1 MADRKITELTALTA
15 PNQKDLLYVVDDP
28 TGTPASKKISLYNL
42 FGSVPANTSISGTLN
57 VSANTT
63 INGANTVVSA
73 NLNITSTNGPKID
86 AGVVTLVSKTT
97 VGSNNATT
105 VLGQG
110 GLQGSIFWDENYL
123 YVATSNTQIK
133 RVALSVFS

>member
-28 TGTPASKKISLYNL
+28 NGTPASKKISLYNL

-86 AGVVTLVSKTT
+86 AGVVTLALTTT

-133 RVALSVFS
+133 RVALSVF

>member
-1 MADRKITELTALTA
+1 MADRKITELTALTS
-15 PNQKDLLYVVDDP
+15 PTQKDLLYVVDDP
-28 TGTPASKKISLYNL
+28 TGTPASKKMSLYNL
-42 FGSVPANTSISGTLN
+42 FGSVPANTSITGTVTVSG
-57 VSANTT
+57 NTT
-63 INGANTVVSA
+63 FSGANSVFSA
-73 NLNITSTNGPKID
+73 NLNITSSKGPKIT
-86 AGVVTLVSKTT
+86 AGVVTLAAKTT

-110 GLQGSIFWDENYL
+110 GLHGSIFWDEDYL

>member
-15 PNQKDLLYVVDDP
+15 PTQKDLLYVVDDP

-110 GLQGSIFWDENYL
+110 GLHGSIFWDENYL

>member
-15 PNQKDLLYVVDDP
+15 PNQKDVLYVVDDP
-28 TGTPASKKISLYNL
+28 NGTPASKKISLYNL

-110 GLQGSIFWDENYL
+110 GLHGSIFWDENYL

>member
-1 MADRKITELTALTA
+1 
-15 PNQKDLLYVVDDP
+15 
-28 TGTPASKKISLYNL
+28 L
-42 FGSVPANTSISGTLN
+42 FGSVPANTSITGTLT
-57 VSANTT
+57 VSGNTT
-63 INGANTVVSA
+63 VSGANSVFSA
-73 NLNITSTNGPKID
+73 NLNITSTNGPKVD
-86 AGVVTLVSKTT
+86 AGYVTLASKTT

-133 RVALSVFS
+133 RVALSVF

>member
-1 MADRKITELTALTA
+1 MADRRITELTALTS
-15 PNQKDLLYVVDDP
+15 PTQKDLLYVVDDP

-42 FGSVPANTSISGTLN
+42 FGSVPANTSITGTVTVSGNTTFSGAN
-57 VSANTT
+57 SVISAN
-63 INGANTVVSA
+63 V
-73 NLNITSTNGPKID
+73 NITSSKGPKIT
-86 AGVVTLVSKTT
+86 AGVVTLAASTT

-110 GLQGSIFWDENYL
+110 GLQGSIFWDEDYL

>member
-1 MADRKITELTALTA
+1 MADRKITELAALTSA
-15 PNQKDLLYVVDDP
+15 NQKDLLYVVDDP
-28 TGTPASKKISLYNL
+28 SGTPVCKKISLYNL

-86 AGVVTLVSKTT
+86 AGVLHWR
-97 VGSNNATT
+97 
-105 VLGQG
+105 QRP
-110 GLQGSIFWDENYL
+110 Q
-123 YVATSNTQIK
+123 
-133 RVALSVFS
+133 

>member
-1 MADRKITELTALTA
+1 MADRKVTELTALTT
-15 PNQKDLLYVVDDP
+15 PNQKDLLLVVDDP
-28 TGTPASKKISLYNL
+28 TGTPVSKKISLFNL
-42 FGSVPANTSISGTLN
+42 FGSVPANTSISGTLT
-57 VSANTT
+57 VSGNTT
-63 INGANTVVSA
+63 ISGANTVVSA

-86 AGVVTLVSKTT
+86 AGVVTLVAKTT

-133 RVALSVFS
+133 RVALSVF

>member
-15 PNQKDLLYVVDDP
+15 PTQKDLLYVVDDP

-110 GLQGSIFWDENYL
+110 GLQGSIFWDEDYL

>member
-1 MADRKITELTALTA
+1 MADRKITELNALTT

-28 TGTPASKKISLYNL
+28 SGTPVSKRISLYNL
-42 FGSVPANTSISGTLN
+42 FGSVPANTSISGTLT
-57 VSANTT
+57 VSANST
-63 INGANTVVSA
+63 INGANSVVSA
-73 NLNITSTNGPKID
+73 NLNITSTNGPKVD
-86 AGVVTLVSKTT
+86 AGYVTLASKTT

-123 YVATSNTQIK
+123 YVATANNQIK
-133 RVALSVFS
+133 RVALSVF